1 MKDAANNKT
10 LDMIETAKK
19 RGRPATG
26 QAKSAAERKREQ
38 RKRDSHKIA
47 GAFGNKVDWSTI
59 TTSALCDELQK
70 CTEGGF
76 PGLAATI
83 MKELAER
90 AMENEDA
97 RFEREN
103 DPKNNNYKYFVTV
116 TRTHEKI
123 EQAVTVTATSPDL
136 FGPVAVTG

>member
-1 MKDAANNKT
+1 MEDAANNKT
-10 LDMIETAKK
+10 LDTIEPAKK

-38 RKRDSHKIA
+38 RKRDRHKIS

-59 TTSALCDELQK
+59 TTSALCDELRN
-70 CTEGGF
+70 CAEGGF
-76 PGLAATI
+76 PSLATAI

-90 AMENEDA
+90 AMENEEA

-103 DPKNNNYKYFVTV
+103 DRKTNTHRVIVTV
-116 TRTHEKI
+116 TRIHEKLNK
-123 EQAVTVTATSPDL
+123 P
-136 FGPVAVTG
+136 

>member
-1 MKDAANNKT
+1 MKDAADNKT
-10 LDMIETAKK
+10 LNTIETAKK

-38 RKRDSHKIA
+38 RKRDSHKIS

-59 TTSALCDELQK
+59 STSALCDELQK

-76 PGLAATI
+76 ASLAATI

-103 DPKNNNYKYFVTV
+103 DPKTNNHKVIVTV
-116 TRTHEKI
+116 TRKHEKI
-123 EQAVTVTATSPDL
+123 ERP
-136 FGPVAVTG
+136 